1 MYKSMKN
8 KKIVFLTGT
17 RADFGKMSPLI
28 NQAAD
33 LGNQVSVFVTGMH
46 MLNKF
51 GLTKE
56 EVRNLESVDIYEFIN
71 QRSTDSHAQILSKT
85 ISGFADFI
93 EEIKPDLVFVHG
105 DRVEALAGSLACT
118 TEGVLVAHV
127 EGGELSGTID
137 ETYRHAITKLS
148 DFHFVSS
155 VSAARR
161 VTQLGE
167 QPEGIYV
174 IGSPELDLH
183 SREPVPIQTVKERYG
198 IEFDEFGIFIFHPV
212 FYERHV
218 TSKYVKGI
226 LDGMKKSNKNFV
238 FILPNNDP
246 GSDQI
251 IEEIEKYED
260 EPWLKI
266 IPSMR
271 FNYFSSL
278 LRHSSLI
285 LGNSSLGVR
294 EAPFLGVASV
304 NIGTRQKNRNNSA
317 SITHLDYEQIGD
329 LQGIINSCWAEKYQ
343 VATDFGDGNAALAF
357 KKILSSEEFWSRNKE
372 KQFASI

>member
-56 EVRNLESVDIYEFIN
+56 EVRNLENVDIYEFIN

-93 EEIKPDLVFVHG
+93 EEIKPDLVVVHG
-105 DRVEALAGSLACT
+105 DRVEALAVSLACT

-167 QPEGIYV
+167 QPEGVYV

-183 SREPVPIQTVKERYG
+183 SMEPVPIQTVKERYG

-226 LDGMKKSNKNFV
+226 LDGMIKSNKNFV